1 MTLRPRRNGAQ
12 SVRARRKVATGYQ
25 RILVP
30 LSDEPGSES
39 AVDLACR
46 LAAEKR
52 SAIAAVVVIE
62 IPPTLPLDAH
72 MLEEEEDAER
82 LLDRAEAVG
91 DSYGVSVSPHVIH
104 AREAASAIAEAA
116 RKLGTELIV
125 IGGSRKHRRS
135 AVAPIFD
142 TTIQDVL
149 RKAPC
154 RVMVLAEQLDGAA
167 DAYSASA
174 AA

>member
-1 MTLRPRRNGAQ
+1 VKLRPRRNGAP
-12 SVRARRKVATGYQ
+12 SRTRRKVATGYQ

-30 LSDEPGSES
+30 LSDDPGSES
-39 AVDLACR
+39 AIDLACR

-91 DSYGVSVSPHVIH
+91 DSYGVLVSPHVIH
-104 AREAASAIAEAA
+104 AREAAGAIAEEA

-125 IGGSRKHRRS
+125 IGGSRNHRRS
-135 AVAPIFD
+135 SVAPIFD

-154 RVMVLAEQLDGAA
+154 RVMVLAEQLD
-167 DAYSASA
+167 A
-174 AA
+174 AAVARTASTAA

>member
-1 MTLRPRRNGAQ
+1 
-12 SVRARRKVATGYQ
+12 
-25 RILVP
+25 
-30 LSDEPGSES
+30 
-39 AVDLACR
+39 
-46 LAAEKR
+46 
-52 SAIAAVVVIE
+52 
-62 IPPTLPLDAH
+62 

-91 DSYGVSVSPHVIH
+91 DSYGVLVSPRVIH
-104 AREAASAIAEAA
+104 TREAAGAIAEEA

-125 IGGSRKHRRS
+125 IGGSRNHRRS

-154 RVMVLAEQLDGAA
+154 RVMVLAEQLD
-167 DAYSASA
+167 SA
-174 AA
+174 AGSYTASTAA